1 MPCLPSHGRVDC
13 NLCFEGKPVV
23 FDKTRRKEGDWRITN
38 NPLAWGSSTPEIVL
52 LGFSKGPRQ
61 AGSLASTPH
70 DEIAFKASRGN
81 VAKILAHLGLLPGV
95 LMERGSKAVD
105 ELIADPSG
113 RFHFG
118 SLVRCTVERYDRKS
132 AGWKGSG
139 GGMLDQFVA
148 LPFGHDVATSC
159 ASRFLGSL
167 PEATKLI
174 VMFGLGTGL
183 NYVDAAMKIFGFA
196 RPGEW
201 RKLNDV
207 SYTDGKV
214 VVVHVEHFASQ
225 GSLIPDWLGLTGKP
239 RARLGRLAQESVL
252 AAMGERRSPSE
263 QQPDLHWGSTPS
275 WT

>member
-1 MPCLPSHGRVDC
+1 MADQETNQDIPAMPCLPSHGRVDC
-13 NLCFEGKPVV
+13 KLCFEGKPVV
-23 FDKTRRKEGDWRITN
+23 FDTTKRSQGDWRITN
-38 NPLAWGSSTPEIVL
+38 NPLAWGSSSPNIVV

-61 AGSLASTPH
+61 AGSLASTAH
-70 DEIAFKASRGN
+70 DVIAFKGSRGN

-95 LMERGSKAVD
+95 PMERGSKAVD

-118 SLVRCTVERYDRKS
+118 SLVRCTVERFDRKS
-132 AGWKGSG
+132 GRWKGSG

-148 LPFGHDVATSC
+148 LPFGHDVATRC
-159 ASRFLGSL
+159 AIRFLSSL

-183 NYVDAAMKIFGFA
+183 NYVDAAMRIFRLS
-196 RPGEW
+196 RPGKW

-207 SYTDGKV
+207 SYTDGRV
-214 VVVHVEHFASQ
+214 VVVHVEHFAAQ
-225 GSLIPDWLGLTGKP
+225 GALIPDWLGLTGKP

-252 AAMGERRSPSE
+252 AALGRGALIP
-263 QQPDLHWGSTPS
+263 
-275 WT
+275 